1 MFSCRVISDRDSDPV
16 SSPPHSW
23 LLQLV
28 VGEGDTQAHQPEAHR
43 AHSSALSPKELR
55 VYMEASL
62 GNGRLTLT
70 LLTAGVFALVSTFV
84 NRVATFSFQCLKSA
98 SGHLRSACNWLV
110 FPPPLLLVVKDCL
123 VLSLDDREDKPGL

>member
-1 MFSCRVISDRDSDPV
+1 MTGILTLV

-62 GNGRLTLT
+62 GNGD
-70 LLTAGVFALVSTFV
+70 S
-84 NRVATFSFQCLKSA
+84 
-98 SGHLRSACNWLV
+98 
-110 FPPPLLLVVKDCL
+110 LLLF
-123 VLSLDDREDKPGL
+123 